1 MKFTVQRDAL
11 LKPLQM
17 LAGVVERRHTLPI
30 LSHILFD
37 IQADRL
43 QLTASDLEIE
53 LIARVQAGFRGGDEL
68 GQFTLPAKKVVDIV
82 KNIAEDILIEFHVE
96 GERVTL
102 SAERSRFSLSS
113 LAAHEFPV
121 LDSVSHGTGL
131 ALSQENL
138 KYLFER
144 VAFSMAQQDVRHY
157 LNGML
162 LEADN
167 NILRAVATD
176 GHRIA
181 LASVPM
187 SVQVSD
193 KKQVILPRKGVQ
205 ELARLLNLQSEI
217 ELTLTE
223 NHLRVFTDE
232 FTFSSKLIEGKFP
245 DYRRVIPES
254 NDQLVLVDRD
264 ALKQALVRVVILSN
278 EKYRGVRMELST
290 NTLKMGANNP
300 EQEEAEDYL
309 EVSYEGRPLEI
320 GFNASYLQD
329 ILSVLSPGP
338 VRLLLKDATASVL
351 IQESADAD
359 ACYVVM
365 PMRL

>member
-1 MKFTVQRDAL
+1 MKFIVQRDRL
-11 LKPLQM
+11 LRPLQM
-17 LAGVVERRHTLPI
+17 LASVVERRHTLPV
-30 LSHILFD
+30 LSHILFNVQED
-37 IQADRL
+37 QL

-53 LIARVQAGFRGGDEL
+53 LISRVHLEFGSGQAA
-68 GQFTLPAKKVVDIV
+68 GQFTLPAKKVLDIV
-82 KNIAEDILIEFHVE
+82 KNLPDEAMVEFTVD
-96 GERVTL
+96 GERVSL
-102 SAERSRFSLSS
+102 SAGRSRFTLSS
-113 LAAHEFPV
+113 LSAHEFPL
-121 LDSVSHGTGL
+121 LDESSEGL
-131 ALSQENL
+131 GLSLGQENL
-138 KYLFER
+138 KYLFDR
-144 VAFSMAQQDVRHY
+144 VSFSMAQQDVRHY

-162 LEADN
+162 LEVEG

-187 SVQVSD
+187 NVEVKE

-205 ELARLLNLQSEI
+205 ELTRLLNLDADI

-223 NHLRVFTDE
+223 NHLRVFSDE

-245 DYRRVIPES
+245 DYRRVIPEG
-254 NDQLVLVDRD
+254 NDKLIVVDRD
-264 ALKQALVRVVILSN
+264 LLKQALVRVVILSN
-278 EKYRGVRMELST
+278 EKYRGVRAEFSQ
-290 NTLKMGANNP
+290 NTLKIGANNP

-309 EVSYEGRPLEI
+309 EVQYNDEPLEV

-338 VRLLLKDATASVL
+338 IRLLAKDATGSVL
-351 IQESADAD
+351 IQESEDAD
-359 ACYVVM
+359 SCYVVM